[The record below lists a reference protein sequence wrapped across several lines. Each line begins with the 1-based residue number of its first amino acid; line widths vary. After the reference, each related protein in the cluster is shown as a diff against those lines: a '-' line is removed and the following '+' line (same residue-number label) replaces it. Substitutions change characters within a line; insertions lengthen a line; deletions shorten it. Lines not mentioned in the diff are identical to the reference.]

1 MAVKAIKPHLSLGK
15 IAFWSDV
22 GIILVGGILFRD
34 IDGIIYGMVVNFI
47 FAVAVD
53 KLMYGINA
61 GKLALIVT
69 EHGTKICEVI
79 DECCQRG
86 TTILKGQG
94 GYNGNEKQVVMCAC
108 SNKEMFHVQQ
118 AVKKADPESFLIV
131 LESNEVHGEG
141 LDNIL
146 KAVVNKWGNMLYC
159 LVVRILI
166 ENIEV
171 QLNDKGDGEV

>member
-22 GIILVGGILFRD
+22 GIILVGGIIFRD

-69 EHGTKICEVI
+69 EHGSQICEVI

-94 GYNGNEKQVVMCAC
+94 GYHGTEKQVVMCAC
-108 SNKEMFHVQQ
+108 SNKEMFQVQQ
-118 AVKKADPESFLIV
+118 AVKKTDPDSFLIV

-141 LDNIL
+141 F
-146 KAVVNKWGNMLYC
+146 KM
-159 LVVRILI
+159 
-166 ENIEV
+166 V
-171 QLNDKGDGEV
+171 QIGDDANGL